1 MGVVPSSELY
11 FRLVGGW
18 LGDEGEGEWRP
29 TASCR
34 VRNMGLLLYIFFSV
48 SYCMFF
54 LFFFLHR
61 GHGTDMY
68 INKRYDRSNSE
79 LLIYKNDNKNI

>member
-1 MGVVPSSELY
+1 MAGWG
-11 FRLVGGW
+11 RRGRGG
-18 LGDEGEGEWRP
+18 G
-29 TASCR
+29 
-34 VRNMGLLLYIFFSV
+34 GLLRRVVSEIWVYSYIFFSL
-48 SYCMFF
+48 SLIACFF
-54 LFFFLHR
+54 LFFFLHC

>member
-1 MGVVPSSELY
+1 MAAYCVVSCQKYGSTIY
-11 FRLVGGW
+11 FFL
-18 LGDEGEGEWRP
+18 
-29 TASCR
+29 C
-34 VRNMGLLLYIFFSV
+34 LLLHV
-48 SYCMFF
+48 F
-54 LFFFLHR
+54 LFFFIHR